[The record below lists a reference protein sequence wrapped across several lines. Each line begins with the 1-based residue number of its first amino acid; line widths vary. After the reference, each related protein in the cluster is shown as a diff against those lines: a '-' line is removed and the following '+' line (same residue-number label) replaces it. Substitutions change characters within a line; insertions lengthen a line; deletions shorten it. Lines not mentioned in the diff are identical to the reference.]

1 MSDTLVTHG
10 QPMAQHGKPMRDAWV
25 THGYPMATHRMG
37 NPWTSAITQ
46 RQSIGDRWVS
56 NIYIYIYVYIY
67 STGDLCCMRT
77 GDPWATH
84 GPANIPT
91 GDPWG
96 TPG

>member
-56 NIYIYIYVYIY
+56 NIYIYICIYILHGRSMLY
-67 STGDLCCMRT
+67 ANGRPM
-77 GDPWATH
+77 GDPRA
-84 GPANIPT
+84 G
-91 GDPWG
+91 
-96 TPG
+96 